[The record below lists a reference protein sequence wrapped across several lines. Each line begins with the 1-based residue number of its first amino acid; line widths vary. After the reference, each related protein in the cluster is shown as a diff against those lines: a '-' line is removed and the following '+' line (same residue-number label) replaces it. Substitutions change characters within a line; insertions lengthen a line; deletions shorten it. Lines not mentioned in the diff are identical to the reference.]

1 MKDIYHDHCCEQSE
15 GYLKSVDHTKKEA
28 LKNIGCS
35 VECGYNYLTVFN
47 DKTLTDLCMYLNL
60 WLDVQKS
67 KHVNGDYRITEG
79 EWSNIEEIWNN
90 LLKNDP
96 SSKCRRE
103 TNGYNI
109 SNKEK
114 YMKLLSYCLNRD
126 YIKSLCESNRSFSI
140 NVSPVWYAFYVFTEE
155 NYETF
160 YEEYKCIDYSVEPKE
175 YSYHIS
181 DDCTLYDMA
190 KTFPKIN
197 VHDKI
202 ILYGDKSRKAIEQC
216 KNNAKIGD
224 GDALLS
230 NDPVPL
236 VDGQGRLPDA
246 QEILHDGQAALVRD
260 ETGSEDSRSDFIQI
274 ASLSQTELTS
284 NENGPSKPIYYA
296 GLSTLGVVFTSTV
309 LYKVKKI

>member
-1 MKDIYHDHCCEQSE
+1 ME
-15 GYLKSVDHTKKEA
+15 
-28 LKNIGCS
+28 
-35 VECGYNYLTVFN
+35 
-47 DKTLTDLCMYLNL
+47 
-60 WLDVQKS
+60 
-67 KHVNGDYRITEG
+67 
-79 EWSNIEEIWNN
+79 
-90 LLKNDP
+90 LLLEKDP

-197 VHDKI
+197 VQDKI

-309 LYKVKKI
+309 LYKYTALGPLIRSLVSKKEKLRQTTNKHLAQQWLERTSEYMDSNSENSHYNFPYQSMQN